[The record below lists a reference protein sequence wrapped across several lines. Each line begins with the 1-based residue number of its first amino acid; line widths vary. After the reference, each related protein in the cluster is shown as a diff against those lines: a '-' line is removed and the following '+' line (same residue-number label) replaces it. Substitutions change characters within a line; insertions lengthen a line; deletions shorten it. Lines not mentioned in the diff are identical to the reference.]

1 VTRVIRDR
9 DEMRRYVRMLRKNR
23 FPIGFVPTM
32 GALHDGHRSLMRRS
46 FRENDRTVVS
56 IYVNPLQFG
65 PGEDF
70 ERYPRDIDADTSAC
84 RAEKV
89 DVVFAPSAAQM
100 NPPGRTTQVTVDGVS
115 EDYEG
120 ETRPSHFAGVAT
132 IVATLFHIVQPDRA
146 YFGQKDYQQT
156 VVIRRMVQDLAFAVD
171 VVVCP
176 IMRDPDG
183 LALSSRNVYLS
194 AEDRKEALRL
204 PTALAR
210 AEQHVLDGETDCA
223 RLRKILRA
231 AMRSKRSDVALEYAD
246 VVHPETLVPLGR
258 VEGHAVLLAVLRV
271 GKTRLLDNRVVAPPG
286 TAAWEG

>member
-1 VTRVIRDR
+1 MTRVIRDR
-9 DEMRRYVRMLRKNR
+9 DEMRRYVAMVRKNR
-23 FPIGFVPTM
+23 FSIGFVPTM

-46 FRENDRTVVS
+46 FRENDRTIAS

-70 ERYPRDIDADTSAC
+70 ERYPRDLDADVAQC

-100 NPPGRTTQVTVDGVS
+100 TPPGRTTTVTVDGVS

-120 ETRPSHFAGVAT
+120 STRPGHFAGVAT
-132 IVATLFHIVQPDRA
+132 IVATLFHVVLPDRA

-156 VVIRRMVQDLAFAVD
+156 VVIRRMVQDLAFPVEI
-171 VVVCP
+171 VVCP
-176 IMRDPDG
+176 IVRDGDG

-204 PTALAR
+204 PKALLR
-210 AEQHVLDGETDCA
+210 AEKHVLDGETDCA

-231 AMRSKRSDVALEYAD
+231 AMHSRRGDVTVDYAD

-271 GKTRLLDNRVVAPPG
+271 GKTRLLDNRIVAPPG

>member
-1 VTRVIRDR
+1 VTRLIRDR

-23 FPIGFVPTM
+23 FSIGFVPTM

-46 FRENDRTVVS
+46 FRENDRTIAS

-70 ERYPRDIDADTSAC
+70 DRYPRDLDADLAQC
-84 RAEKV
+84 RLEKV

-100 NPPGRTTQVTVDGVS
+100 NPPGRTTTIRVDGVS

-120 ETRPSHFAGVAT
+120 STRPGHFAGVAT
-132 IVATLFHIVQPDRA
+132 IVATLFNIVTPNRA

-156 VVIRRMVQDLAFAVD
+156 VVIRRMVQDLAMAVD

-176 IMRDPDG
+176 IVRDADG

-194 AEDRKEALRL
+194 PEDRKEALRL
-204 PTALAR
+204 PKALAR

-231 AMRSKRSDVALEYAD
+231 AMRSKREDVTLDYAD
-246 VVHPETLVPLGR
+246 VVHPETLVPLGK

-271 GKTRLLDNRVVAPPG
+271 GKTRLLDNRIVAPPG
-286 TAAWEG
+286 TAAWGE